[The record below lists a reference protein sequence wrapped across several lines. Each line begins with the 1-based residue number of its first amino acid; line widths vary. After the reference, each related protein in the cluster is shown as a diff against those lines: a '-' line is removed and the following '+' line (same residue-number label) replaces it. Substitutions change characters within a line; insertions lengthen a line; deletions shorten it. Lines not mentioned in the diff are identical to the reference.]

1 MSRAFA
7 ARWAAQLLA
16 AADDTAPP
24 ERLVAELAA
33 WTDRLLAALAT
44 GRPDPAVAER
54 AGAAVHDLGCADPVA
69 IARSMP
75 ILQAMTEATGADA
88 AAFGTL
94 AGGFGQG
101 FARAL
106 AQAAT
111 PATEGLE
118 AAFRHAS
125 IAISI
130 GDAYGNIINANPAFE
145 RLTGKTLAELQ
156 GTSGFDLAEEE
167 VHQARERV
175 HGELERSE
183 TGTIRIEGEYVRP
196 DGSEGWANWTVTRCV
211 SASGGSYLLG
221 FGEDTTERRTT
232 TERLHWQAHHDPLT
246 ALANRRHLLAQLD
259 TLITEAAPDDIA
271 AVCALDMDG
280 FKEIND
286 AFGHTVGDSLLIE
299 VAARMQACLDP
310 ETDVL
315 ARIGGDEFIAVLPP
329 PADEARIQR
338 TVDLLHAA
346 VDEPFVVAEHEIQ
359 ITISLGAIFARIAGA
374 EPRDLLTAADNCL
387 YAAKALGKNRWILRH
402 WDPVGTGS

>member
-7 ARWAAQLLA
+7 ARWAAQLTA
-16 AADDTAPP
+16 TVDDAAPP
-24 ERLVAELAA
+24 ECLVTALET
-33 WTDRLLAALAT
+33 WTERLLTTLAT
-44 GRPDPAVAER
+44 GHPDPVVAQR
-54 AGAAVHDLGCADPVA
+54 AGAAVHDLGCADPVT

-75 ILQAMTEATGADA
+75 ILQAMSEAAGAGP
-88 AAFGTL
+88 AAFGIV

-101 FARAL
+101 FARTL
-106 AQAAT
+106 ADAAA

-118 AAFRHAS
+118 TAFRHAS

-130 GDAYGNIINANPAFE
+130 GDAHGNIINANPAFE

-167 VHQARERV
+167 VHHARERV

-183 TGTIRIEGEYVRP
+183 TGTIRIEGEYERP
-196 DGSEGWANWTVTRCV
+196 DGTEGWASWTVTRCV
-211 SASGGSYLLG
+211 SASGGLYLLG

-246 ALANRRHLLAQLD
+246 ALANRRHLLAHLD
-259 TLITEAAPDDIA
+259 TLITAAAPDDVA

-299 VAARMQACLDP
+299 VAARLQACLDP
-310 ETDVL
+310 ETDLL

-329 PADEARIQR
+329 PADAARIQR

-346 VDEPFVVAEHEIQ
+346 VDEPFVVADHEIE
-359 ITISLGAIFARIAGA
+359 ITISLGAIVSRIAGA
-374 EPRDLLTAADNCL
+374 EPRDLMTAADNCL
-387 YAAKALGKNRWILRH
+387 YTAKALGKNRWILRH
-402 WDPVGTGS
+402 WDPVPTGS